1 MLNLVPL
8 FTVAFVY
15 VARYP
20 LFQEWLDA
28 LERFL
33 LRHLLPESESIVRT
47 YLLQF
52 AAKAA
57 GLQGLSI
64 AFVVA
69 TAVLLVATIE
79 REINAIWGVREPRSW
94 LRRAFV
100 YSIGLTAG
108 PLADRR
114 GDLRDDVAPQGV
126 GARGADRH
134 AGDRLHRDAARDCA
148 DDARLHAALCAPA
161 RAPRAAC
168 GGASGADCSRRWGSR
183 SRNTVSASTSRSVST
198 YGIIYGSLAIVPL
211 FLLWIYVSWYV
222 VLVGAAVTATL
233 AEGGPRG
240 RARPDRVEPATLRT
254 RLADWPGPRYIA
266 GSFIDRRVRAP
277 CGPSFKRPAGRSGR

>member
-1 MLNLVPL
+1 VRLVPFIRGVVVRLRGVGLAQTAAALSFTTVLNLVPL

-33 LRHLLPESESIVRT
+33 LRHLLPGSETIVRT

-69 TAVLLVATIE
+69 TAVLLVATAE
-79 REINAIWGVREPRSW
+79 RAINAIWGVREPRS
-94 LRRAFV
+94 LPRRALV
-100 YSIGLTAG
+100 YLLGLTAG
-108 PLADRR
+108 PLAIGAAIYATTWLLAVSVREAPFVTPAVAFLTTPLAVALTTVAFTLLYALLPARR
-114 GDLRDDVAPQGV
+114 VPL
-126 GARGADRH
+126 GAAIWG
-134 AGDRLHRDAARDCA
+134 GLF
-148 DDARLHAALCAPA
+148 AALGFEVAKFGFRLYVA
-161 RAPRAAC
+161 
-168 GGASGADCSRRWGSR
+168 
-183 SRNTVSASTSRSVST
+183 SVSNYRT
-198 YGIIYGSLAIVPL
+198 IYGSLAIVPL
-211 FLLWIYVSWYV
+211 FLLWVYISWYV
-222 VLVGAAVTATL
+222 ILVGAAVTATL

-240 RARPDRVEPATLRT
+240 RA
-254 RLADWPGPRYIA
+254 
-266 GSFIDRRVRAP
+266 S
-277 CGPSFKRPAGRSGR
+277 RSR